1 MPSWLKDV
9 APIVAALSIVVNIF
23 LFHAKRKLE
32 LEDIKNKLERELNDK
47 NEKLAHDARIDREK
61 VSREIASKL
70 AVVFNPYTA
79 ETTKSPENVQTLRMN
94 WGSEG
99 MLVDLVHDK
108 GTGRKLTLL
117 VTHYLDAVAAYVQGS
132 ISAADLHT
140 RRSEAWRQAR
150 DVLESFVEHDHKG
163 P

>member
-32 LEDIKNKLERELNDK
+32 LEDIKNKQERELKDR
-47 NEKLAHDARIDREK
+47 NEMLVHAARIDREK
-61 VSREIASKL
+61 VSRGIAAKL
-70 AVVFNPYTA
+70 AEVFNPYTA
-79 ETTKSPENVQTLRMN
+79 ETTKSLENVQTLRMN

-99 MLVDLVHDK
+99 MLVDLVHDE

-117 VTHYLDAVAAYVQGS
+117 VTNYLDAVASHVQGS

-140 RRSEAWRQAR
+140 RRSEVWRQAR
-150 DVLESFVEHDHKG
+150 EVLESFVEHGRKG
-163 P
+163 S